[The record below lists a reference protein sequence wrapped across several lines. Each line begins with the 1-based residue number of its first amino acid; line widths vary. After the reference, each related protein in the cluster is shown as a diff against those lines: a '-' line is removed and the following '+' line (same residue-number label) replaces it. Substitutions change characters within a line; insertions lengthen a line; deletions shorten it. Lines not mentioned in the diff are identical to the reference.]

1 MKKKGLFGL
10 IGVLVLSGVIL
21 YMRGVFT
28 PGKIKP
34 GQVVNVERPEFNPSQ
49 TAEAQVRKI
58 TEIYEAVGTIRPRTE
73 TTIEAQVT
81 GKVRK
86 IRVKAGDAVTRG
98 TTLIILDDRQFATR
112 LERTQQ
118 GLRSSK
124 AAREEARQ
132 VVAAAEAAYTKA
144 ALQFK
149 RIDKLFQDNVVASSE
164 LEQARADFLLA
175 QAKMNQAEEGLEGAV
190 AGVRQAQKLVEEAQ
204 ITQNY
209 TIIKAS
215 EDGEVVKR
223 LIEPGD
229 LALPGKPLL
238 ILQTAG
244 SLRLEAYVREGLISQ
259 VQPGIELPVSIDS
272 LEKTVKGVVE
282 EMIPSAD
289 PMTRTFLVKVGLPKV
304 IGAYPGMFCR
314 LLVPS
319 GTRLAVLIPAAAL
332 RRVGQ
337 LETVMVKEGQT
348 WKALYI
354 RTGQFHD
361 GLIEVLSG
369 LQGNETVA
377 LFGDGNG

>member
-1 MKKKGLFGL
+1 MKKKGLLGL
-10 IGVLVLSGVIL
+10 VGALVLIGVIL
-21 YMRGVFT
+21 YMSGFFT

-34 GQVVNVERPEFNPSQ
+34 GQAVIDIRPKFNPSQ
-49 TAEAQVRKI
+49 TAKAIVRDI
-58 TEIYEAVGTIRPRTE
+58 TEIYDAVGTIRPRTE
-73 TTIEAQVT
+73 TKVEAQVT

-86 IRVKAGDAVTRG
+86 VRVKAGDAVTRG
-98 TTLIILDDRQFATR
+98 TTLIILDDRQFTTR
-112 LERTQQ
+112 LERAQQ
-118 GLRSSK
+118 GLKSAK

-144 ALQFK
+144 DLQYK
-149 RIDKLFQDNVVASSE
+149 RIDRLFKDNVVASSE

-175 QAKMNQAEEGLEGAV
+175 RAKMNQAEEGLEGAV
-190 AGVRQAQKLVEEAQ
+190 AGVRQAQKFVEEAR

-209 TIIKAS
+209 TIIKAT

-229 LALPGKPLL
+229 LAVPGKPLL

-244 SLRLEAYVREGLISQ
+244 SLRLEAYVREGLIGQ

-272 LEKTVKGVVE
+272 LEKRVKGVVE
-282 EMIPSAD
+282 EVIPSAD

-319 GTRLAVLIPAAAL
+319 GTRRAVLIPPAAL

-348 WKALYI
+348 WKALYV
-354 RTGQFHD
+354 RTGQSHN

-369 LQGNETVA
+369 LQGDETVA
-377 LFGDGNG
+377 LFGDSNG

>member
-1 MKKKGLFGL
+1 MKKKGLLGL
-10 IGVLVLSGVIL
+10 VGALVLIGVIL
-21 YMRGVFT
+21 YMSGFFT

-34 GQVVNVERPEFNPSQ
+34 GQAVIDIRPKFNPSQ
-49 TAEAQVRKI
+49 TAKAIVRDI
-58 TEIYEAVGTIRPRTE
+58 TEIYDAVGTIRPRTE
-73 TTIEAQVT
+73 TKVEAQVT

-86 IRVKAGDAVTRG
+86 VRVKAGDAVTRG
-98 TTLIILDDRQFATR
+98 TTLIILDDRQFTTR
-112 LERTQQ
+112 LERAQQ
-118 GLRSSK
+118 GLKSAK

-144 ALQFK
+144 DLQYK
-149 RIDKLFQDNVVASSE
+149 RIDRLFKDNVVASSE

-175 QAKMNQAEEGLEGAV
+175 RAKMNQAEEGLEGAV
-190 AGVRQAQKLVEEAQ
+190 AGVRQAQKFVEEAR

-209 TIIKAS
+209 TIIKAT

-229 LALPGKPLL
+229 LAVPGKPLL

-244 SLRLEAYVREGLISQ
+244 SLRLEAYVREGLISR
-259 VQPGIELPVSIDS
+259 VRPGIELPVSIDS
-272 LEKTVKGVVE
+272 LEKRVKGVVE
-282 EMIPSAD
+282 EVIPSAD

-319 GTRLAVLIPAAAL
+319 GTRRAVLIPPAAL

-348 WKALYI
+348 WKALYV
-354 RTGQFHD
+354 RTGQSHN

-369 LQGNETVA
+369 LQGDETVA
-377 LFGDGNG
+377 LFGDSNG